1 MSHNAFIRWVRGL
14 IPALILFI
22 VLLVGFTMVWLATV
36 GVPAFLITKIEE
48 IAAAQK
54 QYIKIGGV
62 RVSYF
67 AGFVFKL
74 TDVQVFFDPAK
85 TKSFVSA
92 DRVRV
97 DADVDSWGDLLD
109 GHFNITRVSTRNVE
123 VDLPVHPEQKNSE
136 ALTLT
141 HFNTN
146 ILWGADNMLSI
157 QRAEGLLQGMPFS
170 VSGNYRLPQSDE
182 KNQEKSE
189 SFAEQIVQFRQTA
202 KHILDAVNQ
211 LHWNVNRPPSWTI
224 QLNED
229 SQEKLRFEILLKGP
243 SIQYKGLTLRD
254 LMLDITLQDDLLIVN
269 NFQFFNHRKK
279 ERCKF
284 TGSVD
289 LARCKIDCALEST
302 IPLLTWA
309 NTIAPK
315 PFLPKELILLSSSNV
330 QMELSVGFGA
340 EWKKL
345 KDFTVKGS
353 FQMKEFM
360 LCGEKFSRC
369 GLDLSAK
376 NGKVLINDFQIVH
389 DQGSIQASFL
399 GDYESLQGKLHSTL
413 PIPAVLGVLN
423 GFLEDPIKIP
433 EEVTLQ
439 GIPDIHASVHLV
451 GSHPFLDVL
460 NEHVVQ
466 EDLHFALKN
475 SRVELVLED
484 FAVRK
489 VEIGKVTLLAGID
502 DKTVNIYNLSL
513 ERPDGNFHCEGMWAD
528 NNLVFKA
535 KNSFPMALWLQA
547 LDGYWTQPK
556 EIGMPQQANF
566 DVFGRVE
573 IGKEVET
580 KLLELNLD
588 ADLKDF
594 SVRGVSLD
602 SVELKGRYTNVG
614 CLGAKARLETFR
626 LKKGNQE
633 LSLFAAGD
641 LQGAVSCTGVS
652 SFNLA
657 TMEKLMGLNDDDFF
671 FARFTFSNKSALN
684 VQFFGGL
691 DAVKPLDTYK
701 LELSA
706 NLTQTTYQNVLVSSA
721 QTKAE
726 IIPDYVVLSDVVM
739 NVDNAPYLRSIK
751 GKGDNSSVLKSPKIS
766 FDFKKNTVKVE
777 QLQSQVYPS
786 YALKMFSP
794 VAAEAL
800 IPFKFEN
807 TVRIT
812 GSGVFPLADDYSL
825 MSSKIHFA
833 MRGGRVSYPL
843 LGTKLVM
850 NRCSGN
856 ILISPTWI
864 KVQEFTGLIWGGSF
878 SGAVEAQI
886 DRGNALNGRF
896 QAFGLNLAEIGKSYT
911 TELSPA
917 QVNANIDFTSKNGN
931 VKSIKGTGAAFLQ
944 KGNLVEFPLFGEIGN
959 LLSAVIPGLSHLIN
973 FNIQEASAKYEIADG
988 FLKTNDFRGAGTNMS
1003 LAGSGW
1009 MNLDT
1014 TNVDINMRMKLRGV
1028 TGLLTLP
1035 VFLVA
1040 GSLFEFEGK
1049 GPLSKTKWSM
1059 RPFSR
1064 KSQQDAKPR

>member
-1 MSHNAFIRWVRGL
+1 MPHNPVMRWVRGL
-14 IPALILFI
+14 IPAVILLI
-22 VLLVGFTMVWLATV
+22 VLLVVFTMVWLATA
-36 GVPAFLITKIEE
+36 GVPSFLIAKIEDL
-48 IAAAQK
+48 AAAQK

-97 DADVDSWGDLLD
+97 DADVDSWSDLLD
-109 GHFNITRVSTRNVE
+109 GNFNITRVSTRNVE
-123 VDLPVHPEQKNSE
+123 VDLPVDPEQKDGES
-136 ALTLT
+136 LTLT
-141 HFNTN
+141 QFNTN
-146 ILWGADNMLSI
+146 ILWGADNMLNI
-157 QRAEGLLQGMPFS
+157 QKAEGFLQGMPFS
-170 VSGNYRLPQSDE
+170 VLGHYRLPPRDE
-182 KNQEKSE
+182 NNKEKSE

-202 KHILDAVNQ
+202 KHILDVLNQ

-229 SQEKLRFEILLKGP
+229 SQEKLRFEILLKGYY
-243 SIQYKGLTLRD
+243 IQYKGLSLRD
-254 LMLDITLQDDLLIVN
+254 LLLDITLQDDLLLVN
-269 NFQFFNHRKK
+269 NLQFFNRQKK

-284 TGSVD
+284 SGSVD
-289 LARCKIDCALEST
+289 LSSRKVDCALESS
-302 IPLLTWA
+302 IPLLSWA

-315 PFLPKELILLSSSNV
+315 PFLPKELILLSSSKV
-330 QMELSVGFGA
+330 QMDLSVNFDA
-340 EWKKL
+340 AWEKL
-345 KDFTVKGS
+345 EEFAVKGS
-353 FQMKEFM
+353 FQVKEFM

-369 GLDLSAK
+369 GFDLSAK
-376 NGKVLINDFQIVH
+376 NGKFFINDFQMVH

-399 GDYESLQGKLHSTL
+399 GSGVNVQGKLHSTL
-413 PIPAVLGVLN
+413 PIPAVLGVVN
-423 GFLEDPIKIP
+423 GFLEAPIKIP
-433 EEVTLQ
+433 AEVSLQ
-439 GIPDIHASVHLV
+439 GIPDIHASVHMI

-460 NEHVVQ
+460 NEHKEQ
-466 EDLHFALKN
+466 EELHFTLKN
-475 SRVELVLED
+475 SRLELVLED
-484 FAVRK
+484 LAVRK
-489 VEIGKVTLLAGID
+489 VEIGKVTLLAGVD
-502 DKTVNIYNLSL
+502 DQTVNIYNLSL

-535 KNSFPMALWLQA
+535 KNSFPVAIWLQA
-547 LDGYWTQPK
+547 LDGYWTQPE
-556 EIGMPQQANF
+556 EIGMPQQADF
-566 DVFGRVE
+566 DVFGRLE

-588 ADLKDF
+588 ADLKNF
-594 SVRGVSLD
+594 AIRGVSLD
-602 SVELKGRYTNVG
+602 SVEFKGRYTDVG
-614 CLGAKARLETFR
+614 CLGAKARIETFR
-626 LKKGNQE
+626 MKKGSQE

-657 TMEKLMGLNDDDFF
+657 TIEKLMGLQDDDFF
-671 FARFTFSNKSALN
+671 FVRFKFTNKSMLN
-684 VQFFGGL
+684 AHFFGGA
-691 DAVKPLDTYK
+691 DAVKPLETYK

-706 NLTQTTYQNVLVSSA
+706 DLAQTSYQDVLVSSA

-739 NVDNAPYLRSIK
+739 NVDNTPYLRSVK
-751 GKGDNSSVLKSPKIS
+751 GKGDSSSVLKSPKIS
-766 FDFKKNTVKVE
+766 FDFKNNTVKVE

-807 TVRIT
+807 TVRII
-812 GSGVFPLADDYSL
+812 GSGVFPLGDDYSL

-843 LGTKLVM
+843 LGTKLM
-850 NRCSGN
+850 MTRCSAN
-856 ILISPTWI
+856 IMISPTWV
-864 KVQEFTGLIWGGSF
+864 KVQELTGLIWGGSF

-886 DRGNALNGRF
+886 DRGDALNGRF

-931 VKSIKGTGAAFLQ
+931 VKSIKGKGSAFLQ

-959 LLSAVIPGLSHLIN
+959 LLSVVIPGLSHLIN
-973 FNIQEASAKYEIADG
+973 FNIQEASAQYEIADG
-988 FLKTNDFRGAGTNMS
+988 FLKTNDFKGAGTNMS

-1064 KSQQDAKPR
+1064 KSQKDAKPR